1 MAYGREPHVEI
12 PVICP
17 PPSAVREVYV
27 NDLPEWATDG
37 WLREQFESAG
47 DIVKAAKVM
56 EHGIDGKPYGYV
68 QIEESPLGCLLV
80 PNVPDPSVLQDQV
93 YGGAASCN
101 VFVNGLP
108 HSFADYDVSCLFGE
122 YDMPEI
128 LVNPSHAN
136 NGHENHSRSKS
147 GRRTSLPPLSQGAS
161 LSAIPPLHNI
171 PALLAQTQATAR
183 IHGVDPSQCR
193 IMCQFQR
200 PFLCLS
206 GHWGWGTSWTI
217 LAWSWKS

>member
-1 MAYGREPHVEI
+1 MACHSSWPLYAYDKVHSYATPMAYGREPHVEI

-80 PNVPDPSVLQDQV
+80 PNGVSKTVLV
-93 YGGAASCN
+93 A
-101 VFVNGLP
+101 
-108 HSFADYDVSCLFGE
+108 
-122 YDMPEI
+122 
-128 LVNPSHAN
+128 
-136 NGHENHSRSKS
+136 K
-147 GRRTSLPPLSQGAS
+147 T
-161 LSAIPPLHNI
+161 
-171 PALLAQTQATAR
+171 
-183 IHGVDPSQCR
+183 
-193 IMCQFQR
+193 
-200 PFLCLS
+200 
-206 GHWGWGTSWTI
+206 
-217 LAWSWKS
+217 